1 MRVALLHPPEQTQ
14 VPAAGLAGDP
24 SVLHSS
30 LRLEVIRNFV
40 SALSGDAVEITD
52 KNLFGLLLL
61 CAVLSFEALTR
72 ASPHSKKE

>member
-1 MRVALLHPPEQTQ
+1 MRVALFHPPEQTQ

-30 LRLEVIRNFV
+30 LRLDVIRNFV

-52 KNLFGLLLL
+52 KNLFGILLL
-61 CAVLSFEALTR
+61 CTVFSFEALTR
-72 ASPHSKKE
+72 ASLHWKNE